1 MGPLPCSGPR
11 MVFSTLRNG
20 MWWNDLIKRLVAR
33 DHAKIAASALLE
45 CTHAGFQIAN
55 FGCKLSVSLTQLV
68 VFRSLRCDRR
78 LESTQ
83 FADTVLRQPY
93 TVLEEHYDDE
103 QG

>member
-11 MVFSTLRNG
+11 VVFSTLRHG
-20 MWWNDLIKRLVAR
+20 MWWNDLIKCLVTR

-55 FGCKLSVSLTQLV
+55 FGRKLPVSLTQLV
-68 VFRSLRCDRR
+68 IFRSLRCDRR
-78 LESTQ
+78 LESAQ
-83 FADTVLRQPY
+83 LADTVLRQPY
-93 TVLEEHYDDE
+93 TVLEEHDDDE